1 MSSNQVGTFS
11 QEMLVTGENGSL
23 WVKGGDLHGRRNG
36 GKEEVL
42 YLDVED
48 LEVNLFL
55 FHLLKAATL

>member
-1 MSSNQVGTFS
+1 MTGS
-11 QEMLVTGENGSL
+11 QGSL

-48 LEVNLFL
+48 LEVRNRTELNYLLFM
-55 FHLLKAATL
+55 

>member
-1 MSSNQVGTFS
+1 MSSNQVGSFS
-11 QEMLVTGENGSL
+11 QELVMTGSHGSL

-48 LEVNLFL
+48 LEVRT
-55 FHLLKAATL
+55 KIIKTP

>member
-1 MSSNQVGTFS
+1 MTGS
-11 QEMLVTGENGSL
+11 QGSL

-48 LEVNLFL
+48 LEV
-55 FHLLKAATL
+55 KITKKKQVQQAY